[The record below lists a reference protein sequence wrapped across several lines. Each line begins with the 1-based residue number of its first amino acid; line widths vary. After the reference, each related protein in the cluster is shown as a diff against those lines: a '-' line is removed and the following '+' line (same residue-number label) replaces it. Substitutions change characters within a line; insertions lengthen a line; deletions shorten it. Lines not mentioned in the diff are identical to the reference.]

1 MPGEAR
7 NVRPELIGMA
17 LRAVLKMKLNMGR
30 LGNASLPPLGS
41 WDLSRRDVVTT
52 HPRILSAHLSR
63 AFPGAVEFPRAAFRF
78 SNLPDNRDQLATGPS
93 ALRDSA
99 TS

>member
-7 NVRPELIGMA
+7 KVCLGLAGIA
-17 LRAVLKMKLNMGR
+17 LRAIPKMKINVRR

-41 WDLSRRDVVTT
+41 WDLSPCDLVTP

-63 AFPGAVEFPRAAFRF
+63 AFPGAVEFPRAAFHF
-78 SNLPDNRDQLATGPS
+78 SN
-93 ALRDSA
+93 
-99 TS
+99 